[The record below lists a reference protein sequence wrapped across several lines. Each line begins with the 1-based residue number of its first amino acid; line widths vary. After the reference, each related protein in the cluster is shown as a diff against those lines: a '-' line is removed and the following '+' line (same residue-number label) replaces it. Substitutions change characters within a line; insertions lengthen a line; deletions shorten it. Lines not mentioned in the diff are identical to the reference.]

1 MKKIDN
7 MVEKIQR
14 LELTTKKLREEKKNL
29 KEEITDL
36 KLQEIKK
43 MMKKDSMS
51 EKIKNWN

>member
-43 MMKKDSMS
+43 MQKKDSMT
-51 EKIKNWN
+51 EKIKNQN

>member
-43 MMKKDSMS
+43 MQKKDSMT
-51 EKIKNWN
+51 EK